1 MSETKRVMNPP
12 IILKLRRK
20 KKKRSASKKGL
31 GKSERHLTKAA
42 DLSVKAAGEGMDA
55 YRKARRKAARKR
67 RDGAVDSL
75 GPNLLKATAAAAR
88 HMAVVPV
95 ELLRAGNTRPA
106 RRLFRSTLRASART
120 ADNIIR

>member
-75 GPNLLKATAAAAR
+75 GPNLLKATAATMR
-88 HMAVVPV
+88 HLIPVPV
-95 ELLRAGNTRPA
+95 ELLRAGNTRPV
-106 RRLFRSTLRASART
+106 RRAFRSSLRASSRA
-120 ADNIIR
+120 ADDLIK